1 MSGYTRTTVY
11 DYVNRTVLAEYPD
24 AYVSGVFEPVP
35 PGFPSV
41 CIREIGRFSAER
53 NVTFS
58 GEQGVRHSTF
68 EVQVQT
74 SSENSSLEDANEIM
88 DFVIATFQK
97 LYYINTAVNIL
108 ENGDR
113 GIYRLTATF
122 RRMIGVG
129 ETIPEVPVS
138 QAQQGG

>member
-1 MSGYTRTTVY
+1 MSVYTRVNVY
-11 DYVNRTVLAEYPD
+11 DYANRAILTQFPD

-35 PGFPSV
+35 EGFPSV
-41 CIREIGRFSAER
+41 CIREIGRYTAER

-58 GEQGVRHSTF
+58 GQQGVRYSTF

-74 SSENSSLEDANEIM
+74 ASENSSLEEANEIM
-88 DFVIATFQK
+88 DCVIATFQE
-97 LYYINTAVNIL
+97 LFYINTAVNLL

-122 RRMIGVG
+122 RRVIGSAD
-129 ETIPEVPVS
+129 EMPEEG
-138 QAQQGG
+138 ATT